1 MTFVINHITPKFKRM
16 FVVNMDCFSYKIF
29 VDISLLKLSY
39 DIFVTFCIVCFGG
52 KITDKDK
59 IKIEKNIKRA

>member
-1 MTFVINHITPKFKRM
+1 ME
-16 FVVNMDCFSYKIF
+16 CFSDKLF

-52 KITDKDK
+52 NITDKVK
-59 IKIEKNIKRA
+59 TKIEYKTTCLKHNKSNKIHFYIF